1 MNDSPLEMQIEN
13 TILVCAEDCGES
25 DYIITLALVYLL
37 VGYFI
42 WAWNHE

>member
-25 DYIITLALVYLL
+25 DYIITLALVYFL
-37 VGYFI
+37 VGYFRCV
-42 WAWNHE
+42 WNHE